1 MNLNQ
6 LQYFVVLAR
15 YEHYTKAAEE
25 LEISQPSLSHAMTT
39 LERELGTRLISE
51 KRKKCCPDEIR
62 THVPGIC
69 RRGTED
75 TGSWNTK
82 DKRDDR
88 TDERS
93 D

>member
-39 LERELGTRLISE
+39 LERELGTRLFQ
-51 KRKKCCPDEIR
+51 KKE
-62 THVPGIC
+62 
-69 RRGTED
+69 EML
-75 TGSWNTK
+75 S
-82 DKRDDR
+82 
-88 TDERS
+88 
-93 D
+93 